1 MDMPCCTTKP
11 SVFRHSI
18 GDQDIFRGDHGDE
31 APFDG
36 VRRVLVHPFAPPE
49 GRFHVDG
56 DEEGAVDGGNL
67 TATSYLMETV
77 MMHEIGHVLW
87 HWLAHPSDAAV
98 VMYPSVV
105 ARKRKV
111 ELGND
116 DIEVGVAVLEGKRRE
131 KR

>member
-1 MDMPCCTTKP
+1 M
-11 SVFRHSI
+11 
-18 GDQDIFRGDHGDE
+18 
-31 APFDG
+31 
-36 VRRVLVHPFAPPE
+36 LVHAFAPPE
-49 GRFHVDG
+49 RKFHV

-67 TATSYLMETV
+67 NTTSYLMETV

-87 HWLAHPSDAAV
+87 HWLAHSSDAVA

-116 DIEVGVAVLEGKRRE
+116 DIEVGVAVLERKRRE